1 MSIALDGLRTR
12 ADKRFTL
19 VTDRPPRA
27 WLFVIVAVCAFF
39 AAGVVWASLAEVDE
53 LSRATG
59 RVIPSGKTQ
68 VIQSAEAGVVTEIL
82 VRSGEQ
88 VKKGQQLIQ
97 LDDTTMSSSA
107 GEVEARVRALGAQVA
122 RLRAEY
128 EGGGAL
134 VYACPEEVRA
144 AAAGICDNEANLLRV
159 RAQGLAQG
167 KEVLLQRVEQR
178 RRELSETVSNQERL
192 ARALELAEENL
203 SLLKPLAEKG
213 LVAQTEMISAERDS
227 NDLRGQIN
235 AAEESEARLRA
246 ALAEAELQV
255 DQADL
260 QFRQDALS
268 ELTLRLAELASAE
281 EALRGAADRVSRTD
295 IRSPV
300 DGIVN
305 SLEVNTIGAVVAA
318 GTKLLDI
325 VPVSDTL
332 LVEARLKP
340 SDVAFVLPGQEAKI
354 KLTAY
359 DFSIF
364 GGLTGEVQN
373 VSADSLVDPQ
383 TQETYY
389 LVLVKAETATLRY
402 RDRDLPILPGMVTD
416 VEIITGKK
424 TVLQYLLKP
433 INKAR
438 DEAFRER

>member
-1 MSIALDGLRTR
+1 MSLAGASRQSRFAL
-12 ADKRFTL
+12 
-19 VTDRPPRA
+19 VSDRPPRT
-27 WLFVIVAVCAFF
+27 WLVVIVAVCAFLLLGTAW
-39 AAGVVWASLAEVDE
+39 AALAEVDE
-53 LSRATG
+53 LSRAPG

-82 VRSGEQ
+82 VRPGQQ
-88 VKKGQQLIQ
+88 VKKGQQLIR
-97 LDDTTMSSSA
+97 LDDTTTSSSA
-107 GEVEARVRALGAQVA
+107 GEVKARVRALEAQVA
-122 RLRAEY
+122 RLRIEQASAAE
-128 EGGGAL
+128 L
-134 VYACPEEVRA
+134 VYICPDEIRATAPSICENESNLLSVRA
-144 AAAGICDNEANLLRV
+144 EA
-159 RAQGLAQG
+159 LAQG

-178 RRELSETVSNQERL
+178 RRELSEVLSNRQRL
-192 ARALELAEENL
+192 EQALALAQENL
-203 SLLKPLAEKG
+203 DLLKPLADKG
-213 LVAQTEMISAERDS
+213 LVAQTEYIAAQRDV
-227 NDLRGQIN
+227 NDLTGQIA
-235 AAEESEARLRA
+235 AAEESTGRLEA

-260 QFRQDALS
+260 QFRQEALS

-281 EALRGAADRVSRTD
+281 EQLRGAADRVSRTD

-305 SLEVNTIGAVVAA
+305 NLEVNTIGAVVAA
-318 GTKLLDI
+318 GTRLLDI
-325 VPVSDTL
+325 VPVSETL

-340 SDVAFVLPGQEAKI
+340 SDVAFIIPGQKANI

-364 GGLTGEVQN
+364 GGLTGQVQN
-373 VSADSLVDPQ
+373 VSADSIVDPQ

-389 LVLVKAETATLRY
+389 LVLVKADTATLRY
-402 RDRDLPILPGMVTD
+402 RTEELPVLPGMVTD
-416 VEIITGKK
+416 VEILTGKK

>member
-1 MSIALDGLRTR
+1 MSMTGALPDR
-12 ADKRFTL
+12 RFAL
-19 VTDRPPRA
+19 ANDRPPQA
-27 WLFVIVAVCAFF
+27 WTLVILSVCSFLLLAVIW
-39 AAGVVWASLAEVDE
+39 AGLAEVDE
-53 LSRATG
+53 LSRAQG

-82 VRSGEQ
+82 VRPGEQ
-88 VKKGQQLIQ
+88 VKKGQQLIR
-97 LDDTTMSSSA
+97 LDDTTTSSSA
-107 GEVEARVRALGAQVA
+107 GEVEARVRALTAQVE
-122 RLRAEY
+122 RLRTEY
-128 EGGGAL
+128 ESTGEL
-134 VYACPEEVRA
+134 VYDCPDEIESVA
-144 AAAGICDNEANLLRV
+144 PDICANEAELLRV
-159 RAQGLAQG
+159 RAAGLARG

-178 RRELSETVSNQERL
+178 RRELAEAISNRERL
-192 ARALELAEENL
+192 DVAVRLAQENLELIQ
-203 SLLKPLAEKG
+203 PLAEKG
-213 LVAQTEMISAERDS
+213 LVAQTELISAQRDT
-227 NDLRGQIN
+227 NDLAGQ
-235 AAEESEARLRA
+235 AAATEESIARLEA

-255 DQADL
+255 QQADL
-260 QFRQDALS
+260 QFRQEALS
-268 ELTLRLAELASAE
+268 EMTLRLAELASAQ

-305 SLEVNTIGAVVAA
+305 KLEVNTIGAVVQA
-318 GTKLLDI
+318 GTQLLDI

-340 SDVAFVLPGQEAKI
+340 SDVAFVLPGQKANI

-373 VSADSLVDPQ
+373 VSADSIVDPQ

-389 LVLVKAETATLRY
+389 LVLVKADSSTLHY
-402 RDRDLPILPGMVTD
+402 RDEELPILPGMVTD
-416 VEIITGKK
+416 VEILTGKK